1 MKWTFCYSY
10 QLWIGQEL
18 AVRVALEVPAVQ
30 IVRVVLQ
37 PLYCWS
43 WLQVS
48 RFDRQE
54 KWESDREEWWAG

>member
-1 MKWTFCYSY
+1 M
-10 QLWIGQEL
+10 
-18 AVRVALEVPAVQ
+18 RVALEVPAVQ

-37 PLYCWS
+37 LLYCWS

-48 RFDRQE
+48 RFDRHE